1 MKRLTFAECPKTR
14 VEFVNK
20 WNSDHV
26 FRAKAQ
32 AMGFNVLFGS
42 VVFPN
47 GKVAGRNV
55 K

>member
-14 VEFVNK
+14 TEFVKK

-26 FRAKAQ
+26 FRQRAK
-32 AMGFNVLFGS
+32 NVGIN
-42 VVFPN
+42 VVFDTVIFPN
-47 GKVAGRNV
+47 GKVAGKNV